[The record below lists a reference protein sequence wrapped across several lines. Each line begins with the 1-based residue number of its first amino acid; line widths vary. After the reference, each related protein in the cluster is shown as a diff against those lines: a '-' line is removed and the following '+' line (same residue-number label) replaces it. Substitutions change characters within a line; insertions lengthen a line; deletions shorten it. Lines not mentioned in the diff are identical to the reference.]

1 MMNIVFSASVL
12 PYFVTKT
19 SASYVSRSELIQ
31 AYLRQEQ
38 RTSIRKV
45 PFDQKFHHFLIVL
58 RRWASATPN
67 ARTARTYTVWKITTT
82 IILCVCLEC
91 TTCIFVFYVVILQQ
105 KIQKYSKIIH
115 LYGMGLTRYCDL
127 GPKKIKLRILI
138 CWPKKF
144 NGQDTALEIFSSSYF
159 KIRDS
164 S

>member
-1 MMNIVFSASVL
+1 MIDIVFFASALS
-12 PYFVTKT
+12 YFVTKT

-58 RRWASATPN
+58 RRWASATTN

-91 TTCIFVFYVVILQQ
+91 TTCIFVFYVVIWQQ

-115 LYGMGLTRYCDL
+115 LYGMGLIDGSVSTKYKWKWID
-127 GPKKIKLRILI
+127 IHHRI
-138 CWPKKF
+138 F
-144 NGQDTALEIFSSSYF
+144 
-159 KIRDS
+159 
-164 S
+164 